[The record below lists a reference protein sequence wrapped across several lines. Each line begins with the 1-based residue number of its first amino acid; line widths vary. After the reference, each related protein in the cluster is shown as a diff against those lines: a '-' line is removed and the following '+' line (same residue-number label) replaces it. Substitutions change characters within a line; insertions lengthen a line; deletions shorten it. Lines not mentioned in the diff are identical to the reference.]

1 MVDALN
7 ENGSRKRPNLNQF
20 LDEFEE
26 GMRTFNESY
35 TRSKLQFLKDMKSF
49 NQAELKKEDEIIERS
64 IKDSNYYPETNPQNA
79 FSAKDKPQGEG
90 KPNQEPEE

>member
-1 MVDALN
+1 MESNTKLLVYQSSDEEEGMVDALN

-49 NQAELKKEDEIIERS
+49 N
-64 IKDSNYYPETNPQNA
+64 
-79 FSAKDKPQGEG
+79 
-90 KPNQEPEE
+90 